1 MNDEK
6 QPIMENNNTINKRK
20 KQAYN
25 KIVRMIDDIDVEI
38 EKTDSGFEYVIKHID
53 ALLNYI
59 DAYCNMFNIKESE
72 RKAIIDHLYGRAEV
86 IFENKLNKYLE
97 DGNNGTKSNKG
108 EI

>member
-6 QPIMENNNTINKRK
+6 QLIMDDNNTINKRK

-25 KIVRMIDDIDVEI
+25 KIVRMIDKIDVEI
-38 EKTDSGFEYVIKHID
+38 EKTESGFEYVIKHID

-72 RKAIIDHLYGRAEV
+72 RKAITDHLYEKAEV
-86 IFENKLNKYLE
+86 VFEDKLNKYLE
-97 DGNNGTKSNKG
+97 DGNNRTKSNKE

>member
-6 QPIMENNNTINKRK
+6 QLIMENNNTINKRK
-20 KQAYN
+20 EQAYN

-38 EKTDSGFEYVIKHID
+38 EKTDGGFEYTIKHID

-72 RKAIIDHLYGRAEV
+72 RKAIIDYLYGKAEV
-86 IFENKLNKYLE
+86 VFEDKLNKYLE
-97 DGNNGTKSNKG
+97 DGNNGTKSNKE